1 MPAYVSLRAQALVRA
16 GGRALAAVV
25 LSVIIARPMLLDEDN
40 VRLIRHLR
48 EALGALVPPLQQS
61 IRAVWRGAAP
71 PDARAVLDNQ
81 LTLVAQRFIA
91 LRDESD
97 AQKQR
102 AYEEVCRLFNMR
114 AAPDAFPVLARPS
127 GLPESLQKRL
137 DRTPTVVSYLETY
150 DARHG
155 TRHADR
161 ARHGLFQFA
170 NLVIKSDGRISP
182 TEEAALADFKQALY
196 PSGGPASDEERA
208 REEAAAVE
216 AASAEEQKPPRPLEE
231 LLAELDALVGL
242 ERVKQDV
249 RQLINFLKVQRMREE
264 QKLKTMPASRHLV
277 FYGNPGTGKTTVA
290 RLLAEIFRT
299 LGILKRGHLVETD
312 RAALVAGYV
321 GQTAIKTRE
330 VAERALG
337 GVLFIDEAYTLSQG
351 GGNDFGREAVETLL
365 KMMED
370 HRDELVVIVA
380 GYTAKMQE
388 FLDSNPGLRSRFN
401 KQLRFEDYDTPQ
413 LVQIFKSFAGRAD
426 FRLTPAAEVELA
438 KLFDSLAPTR
448 DETFGNARTAR
459 NVFEL
464 AVSRQADRIVSLPHV
479 DRGILTDIEPED
491 IPTEEELR
499 ATGIQRAVTT
509 GE

>member
-1 MPAYVSLRAQALVRA
+1 
-16 GGRALAAVV
+16 
-25 LSVIIARPMLLDEDN
+25 MLLDEN
-40 VRLIRHLR
+40 NLKLVRHLR
-48 EALGALVPPLQQS
+48 DALGGLLPPLQQS
-61 IRAVWRGAAP
+61 IRMVWRGGSAP
-71 PDARAVLDNQ
+71 EARSVLDNQ
-81 LTLVAQRFIA
+81 LMLVAQRFMD
-91 LRDESD
+91 LRTTTA

-102 AYEEVCRLFNMR
+102 AYEEVCNLFNLR
-114 AAPDAFPVLARPS
+114 AAPDTFPLLSHVGA
-127 GLPESLQKRL
+127 LPESLQRAL
-137 DRTPTVVSYLETY
+137 DRTPVVVSYLETY

-161 ARHGLFQFA
+161 ARHALFQFA
-170 NLVIKSDGRISP
+170 NLVIKSDGHITP
-182 TEEAALADFKQALY
+182 TEESALADFKQALY
-196 PSGGPASDEERA
+196 PAGGPTADGSN
-208 REEAAAVE
+208 VE
-216 AASAEEQKPPRPLEE
+216 AAEAAPVEDAKPPRPLEE
-231 LLAELDALVGL
+231 LLAELDGLVGL

-249 RQLINFLKVQRMREE
+249 RQLINFLKVQKMREE

-299 LGILKRGHLVETD
+299 LGTLRRGHLVETD
-312 RAALVAGYV
+312 RAGLVAGYV

-330 VAERALG
+330 MAEKALG

-401 KQLRFEDYDTPQ
+401 KHLRFDDYDTPQ
-413 LVQIFKSFAGRAD
+413 LVRIFKSFAERAD
-426 FRLTPAAEVELA
+426 FKLTPAAESELA
-438 KLFDSLAPTR
+438 KLFDSLAHLR

-459 NVFEL
+459 NIFEW
-464 AVSRQADRIVSLPHV
+464 AVSKQADRIVSLPNV
-479 DRGILTDIEPED
+479 DREILTNIEPAD
-491 IPTEEELR
+491 VPTEEEMR
-499 ATGIQRAVTT
+499 AYQIQKAVTG